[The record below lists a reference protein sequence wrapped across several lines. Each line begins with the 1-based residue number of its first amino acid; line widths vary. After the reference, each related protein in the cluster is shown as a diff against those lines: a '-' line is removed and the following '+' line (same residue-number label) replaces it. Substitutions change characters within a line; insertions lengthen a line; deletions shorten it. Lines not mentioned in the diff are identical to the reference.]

1 MQRTFIVI
9 FFLSA
14 SLWLVGVFVLSLVMF
29 HVAWSMLFLRM
40 FSSDSD
46 SRVSSIPLSL
56 SRRIHSDIIVLIKE
70 SIIILSLSFIA
81 CVICFAVI
89 FFLFI
94 VALLIISSVVIVVR
108 LPLFLMLILVV
119 ISADCSIMLQV
130 ILIIVFIFILVLL
143 IGSVKRLMLIMM
155 SSSCVAARRLCRTA
169 MKVVAVFITFV
180 CYFAVFSIL
189 VFPIEDICGWSL
201 PIFAFHLP
209 VLILLLR
216 LKLVWAL
223 YLFVEMVVNRSC
235 LLHLNR
241 FVVSLRYSSVLFVS
255 LSFSLCVSVWL
266 LPDKTIFLIRCPSRF
281 LLYVYACRSCVR
293 TPLIT
298 ILRLL
303 WCSLIDGYLALYGWE
318 SLNSASQSVVVWCEM
333 RRLYSL
339 GSVR

>member
-1 MQRTFIVI
+1 
-9 FFLSA
+9 
-14 SLWLVGVFVLSLVMF
+14 
-29 HVAWSMLFLRM
+29 MLFLRM

-56 SRRIHSDIIVLIKE
+56 RRRIHSDIIVLIKE

-89 FFLFI
+89 SFLFI
-94 VALLIISSVVIVVR
+94 VALLIISSVVVKVR

-130 ILIIVFIFILVLL
+130 LIIVFIFILVLL

-155 SSSCVAARRLCRTA
+155 SSSCVSARRLYRTA

-216 LKLVWAL
+216 LKLV
-223 YLFVEMVVNRSC
+223 
-235 LLHLNR
+235 
-241 FVVSLRYSSVLFVS
+241 
-255 LSFSLCVSVWL
+255 
-266 LPDKTIFLIRCPSRF
+266 
-281 LLYVYACRSCVR
+281 
-293 TPLIT
+293 
-298 ILRLL
+298 
-303 WCSLIDGYLALYGWE
+303 
-318 SLNSASQSVVVWCEM
+318 
-333 RRLYSL
+333 
-339 GSVR
+339 

>member
-1 MQRTFIVI
+1 MQRTFVVI
-9 FFLSA
+9 FFLST
-14 SLWLVGVFVLSLVMF
+14 SLWLVGVFVLSLMMF

-40 FSSDSD
+40 FTSDSD
-46 SRVSSIPLSL
+46 SRVSSVPLSL
-56 SRRIHSDIIVLIKE
+56 CRRIHTDIIVLIKE
-70 SIIILSLSFIA
+70 SVIILSLSFIA
-81 CVICFAVI
+81 SVICFAVI
-89 FFLFI
+89 SFLFI
-94 VALLIISSVVIVVR
+94 VALLIISSVVVIVW

-119 ISADCSIMLQV
+119 ISANFSIVLQV
-130 ILIIVFIFILVLL
+130 MIIVFIVILVLL
-143 IGSVKRLMLIMM
+143 ISSVRRLMLIMM
-155 SSSCVAARRLCRTA
+155 SSSCVAARWLCRTA
-169 MKVVAVFITFV
+169 MKVVAVFITFM
-180 CYFAVFSIL
+180 CYFAVSSIL

-201 PIFAFHLP
+201 PIFTFHLP

-223 YLFVEMVVNRSC
+223 YLFVEMVVSRSC

-241 FVVSLRYSSVLFVS
+241 FVVSLCYSSVLFVS
-255 LSFSLCVSVWL
+255 MSFSLSVSVWL

-298 ILRLL
+298 ILRPLR
-303 WCSLIDGYLALYGWE
+303 CSLIDGYVALYGWE
-318 SLNSASQSVVVWCEM
+318 SLNSASQSGVVWCEM